1 MIASN
6 LAPAG
11 DSPQTSAPRTTERSE
26 AVAHRAKGFSPGGQL
41 AMPWGAAQ
49 LSLDGRAYA
58 PSPDER
64 SEESSLGLLHGDSPS
79 APDRRA
85 LQWQR
90 QLTMW
95 SLLGPMSGYL
105 PGIEGERCAKCA
117 KVRCG
122 RPGAGVQMKRS
133 TSGHWGIAG
142 CVICGN
148 AHVCPLCAFRRAR
161 ETVRQLSTCIA
172 QHLQLSPYNDAWLL
186 TLTLPHDRHDPYDLV
201 VDRLK
206 KAWAIF
212 TKSAEWRRFARF
224 WGLRSTVRVFDATI
238 GSNGLHAHWHAGL
251 FPTAAAWNQRALRDM
266 DEWER
271 AAYLEIIREQIQPI
285 WEKAVAATGA
295 LEGHSLETFRE
306 VGISLEPGELSA
318 SYLSKWGFA
327 EELAHGP
334 AKGGRTQWQ
343 LLDEFRAGNFVAGR
357 QFVDY
362 YKATKGVA
370 VVTGLKVL
378 RKQLDVTDERIEE
391 HIADLRKK
399 RDGELEK
406 LGELQEP
413 VRELVVEIAPWFHT
427 RALSI
432 GWAHLQAVADAA
444 DESGQDVQ
452 SAVDRLL
459 IAHRTALERKKIDTS

>member
-1 MIASN
+1 MEAN
-6 LAPAG
+6 LAPPG
-11 DSPQTSAPRTTERSE
+11 DSPQTSRARTTERSE
-26 AVAHRAKGFSPGGQL
+26 AVAHGAKGFSPAGQL
-41 AMPWGAAQ
+41 AMPWGPAQ

-58 PSPDER
+58 LSPDER
-64 SEESSLGLLHGDSPS
+64 SEESSLGLLHADSP
-79 APDRRA
+79 ADDQRPAIR
-85 LQWQR
+85 WQR
-90 QLTMW
+90 QRTMW
-95 SLLGPMSGYL
+95 SLLGPMSSFL
-105 PGIEGERCAKCA
+105 PGIDGERCAKCA

-122 RPGAGVQMKRS
+122 RPGAGVKMKRS
-133 TSGHWGIAG
+133 SSGHWGIAG

-161 ETVRQLSTCIA
+161 DTVCQLSTCIA
-172 QHLQLSPYNDAWLL
+172 QHLQLSPLNDVWML
-186 TLTLPHDRHDPYDLV
+186 TLTIPHDRHDPYDLV
-201 VDRLK
+201 VERLK
-206 KAWAIF
+206 KAWATF

-238 GSNGLHAHWHAGL
+238 GSNGLHAHWHNGL
-251 FPTAAAWNQRALRDM
+251 FPTRATWNGRPLRDM

-271 AAYLEIIREQIQPI
+271 EAYLHIVREQIQEI
-285 WEKAVAATGA
+285 WESAVAATGA
-295 LEGHSLETFRE
+295 LERHSLETFRE
-306 VGISLEPGELSA
+306 VGVSLEPGELSA

-343 LLDEFRAGNFVAGR
+343 LLDEFFAGDYVAGR
-357 QFVDY
+357 QFVEY
-362 YKATKGVA
+362 YEATKGLA
-370 VVTGLKVL
+370 VVTGLHRL
-378 RKQLDVTDERIEE
+378 RKQLDVTDERIDA
-391 HIADLRKK
+391 HIEDLREK
-399 RDGELEK
+399 RDAELEK

-459 IAHRTALERKKIDTS
+459 IAHRTALERKKIDPG